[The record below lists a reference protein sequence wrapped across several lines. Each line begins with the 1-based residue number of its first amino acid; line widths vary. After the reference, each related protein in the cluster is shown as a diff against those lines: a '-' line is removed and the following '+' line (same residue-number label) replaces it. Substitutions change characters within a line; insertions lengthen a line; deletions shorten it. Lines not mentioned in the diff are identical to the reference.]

1 VSIAQN
7 FNLNSNQYKTGDVYI
22 PNPKIIFDFARWT
35 IKTESYPQLDSIA
48 RFLLKNDGLI
58 IEVGTHTDSRGRG
71 SDMYCTRLDTKR
83 SESIVKFLISKGIN
97 RVRLVARGYG
107 KTQLIISDEEIDEMK
122 TDFEREEA
130 HAVNRR
136 TEFKIIEIK

>member
-1 VSIAQN
+1 MSIAQN

-58 IEVGTHTDSRGRG
+58 IEVGTHTDSRG
-71 SDMYCTRLDTKR
+71 SDKYSTRLDTKR
-83 SESIVKFLISKGIN
+83 SESIAKFLISKGIN
-97 RVRLVARGYG
+97 RVRLVAQGYG
-107 KTQLIISDEEIDEMK
+107 ETQLIISDEEIDEMK